1 MIYDAYITMAV
12 PAPMTE
18 TAKRLS
24 QAFDPDVGGYLAF
37 EREATDAT
45 GKTYSVYGTPCEA
58 SFAAAIAYLQSD
70 PQALLDSTARDYATR
85 WPDDPLPTLTE
96 VTDFCSKLYVS
107 YAQGIRA
114 GCAEFGLIPIET

>member
-1 MIYDAYITMAV
+1 MIYDAYITLAV

-45 GKTYSVYGTPCEA
+45 GKVYAVYGTPCES
-58 SFAAAIAYLQSD
+58 SFAAAMAYLQSD
-70 PQALLDSTARDYATR
+70 PQALLDSTARDYAVR
-85 WPDDPLPTLTE
+85 WPDDPLPTLAE
-96 VTDFCSKLYVS
+96 VTQFCADLKMSYV
-107 YAQGIRA
+107 YGIQA
-114 GCAEFGLIPIET
+114 GMEEIGLTLIS